1 MSDYARAAAALAQLP
16 AQDAGNPDAL
26 ENIRGMVNGDP
37 AARVAVR
44 ALAIAD
50 RRKTWGEGQAEAGR
64 IVDRVLGFQPV
75 EDWPEEPS
83 LPGPPKPEPLP
94 LDAFPPVLRGQI
106 ESIAGATQT
115 PTDLAGV
122 LALACVSAA
131 GGMRAQVEVD
141 RRGWREPVHIFAAV
155 LLPPASRK
163 SPVYSTM
170 KAPLEAWEREQ
181 VEEIG
186 PAHRRAKD
194 RQEVAEAALQSTKA
208 TAAKGKVEAA
218 EVEAA
223 RVELDQATAAVPIL
237 PRLMASDHSPE
248 ALVVLMAQQ
257 GGCIAL
263 LEPEADPI
271 GIADG
276 RYSDTPRLDELLRAW
291 SAEPIRVDRIGR
303 ESVHVERPALT
314 LGLAI
319 QPSVL
324 EGLQNARAFRGR
336 GLMGRV
342 LWAVP
347 PHGLGTRRTGG
358 DVPARDERA
367 AGRYAAMLRYLLD
380 ANPPGTP
387 TRTVQL
393 TPDALETLYQYEAEV
408 ERELADGARLS
419 GIRDWAGKVAGQA
432 IRLAALVELAA
443 RAEDRR
449 PLWNAPVPGWAM
461 EAGVRLARAFTS
473 HALVVLS
480 EMGLDRKTADL
491 RYVLRR
497 ARELAEGSTEKNLH
511 DATRDRPGLQTMDDL
526 RPVVEDL
533 VRRGCLRLVEQPQE
547 GPGRP
552 CSPLVELHPA
562 LHGSTPNR
570 PALNTPNTPNG
581 GETGHKAGLAGA
593 SSGSDAETDSP
604 PPDIFEA
611 VTEVAE

>member
-16 AQDAGNPDAL
+16 PEDAGNPDAL
-26 ENIRGMVNGDP
+26 ESIRGIVNGDP

-50 RRKTWGEGQAEAGR
+50 RRKAWGEGEAEAAR
-64 IVDRVLGFQPV
+64 VVDHVLGFEPV
-75 EDWPEEPS
+75 EDWPEEPD

-106 ESIAGATQT
+106 DSIAGATQT

-131 GGMRAQVEVD
+131 GGMRVEVEVD
-141 RRGWREPVHIFAAV
+141 RRGWREPVHIFGAV

-163 SPVYSTM
+163 SPVYSAM
-170 KAPLEAWEREQ
+170 KAPLEDWERAR

-186 PAHRRAKD
+186 PAHRRTKD
-194 RQEVAEAALQSTKA
+194 RQDVAEAALQSTKA
-208 TAAKGKVEAA
+208 AAAKGKAETA

-223 RVELDQATAAVPIL
+223 RVELDKATAAVPVL
-237 PRLMASDHSPE
+237 PQLMASDHSPE
-248 ALVVLMAQQ
+248 ALVVLMDRQ

-303 ESVHVERPALT
+303 EPVHIERPALT
-314 LGLAI
+314 LGLAM

-324 EGLQNARAFRGR
+324 EGLRNARAFRGR
-336 GLMGRV
+336 GLMGRI

-347 PHGLGTRRTGG
+347 PHGLGTRRTGR
-358 DVPARDERA
+358 DVPGRDERA
-367 AGRYAAMLRYLLD
+367 AGRYGAMLRYLLD
-380 ANPPGTP
+380 ANPPGSP
-387 TRTVQL
+387 TRTL
-393 TPDALETLYQYEAEV
+393 KLAPDALEMLYEYEAEV
-408 ERELADGARLS
+408 ERALANGAGLAR
-419 GIRDWAGKVAGQA
+419 IRDWAGKVAGQSV
-432 IRLAALVELAA
+432 RLAALVELAA

-449 PLWNAPVPGWAM
+449 PLWNEPIPGWAM

-480 EMGLDRKTADL
+480 EMGMDRKTADL

-497 ARELAEGSTEKNLH
+497 AGELPEGSTEKNLH
-511 DATRDRPGLQTMDDL
+511 DATRNRTGLEMMEDL
-526 RPVVEDL
+526 RPVVAEL
-533 VRRGCLRLVEQPQE
+533 VHRGCLRLVEQSQE

-552 CSPLVELHPA
+552 RSPLVELHPA
-562 LHGSTPNR
+562 LNGSTPDR
-570 PALNTPNTPNG
+570 PALNPPNSPTE
-581 GETGHKAGLAGA
+581 GETGNKAGLAGA
-593 SSGSDAETDSP
+593 YSGSDAETDAP

-611 VTEVAE
+611 AEVAE